1 VGNKSLQDFFTSVI
15 FQQNSEKPDTRCCN
29 STIVGTCRCSN
40 DFNLYMHADTESLE
54 TAVDSLSFVNE
65 GGGKENGITT

>member
-1 VGNKSLQDFFTSVI
+1 
-15 FQQNSEKPDTRCCN
+15 
-29 STIVGTCRCSN
+29 
-40 DFNLYMHADTESLE
+40 MHADTESLE